1 MLKSKR
7 NFAFAGKT
15 YFVGDPIPKEIA
27 SQVDPSFVET
37 PEPAKTKYTSPT
49 KLSEGE

>member
-15 YFVGDPIPKEIA
+15 YFVGDPVPKEIA
-27 SQVDPSFVET
+27 DQVDPSFVET
-37 PEPAKTKYTSPT
+37 PAPVKIKHTPT
-49 KLSEGE
+49 KLSKGE

>member
-1 MLKSKR
+1 MFKSKR
-7 NFAFAGKT
+7 NFAYAGKT

-37 PEPAKTKYTSPT
+37 PEPAKTKHTPT